1 MATFTVPVSVQVE
14 ANSPAEASALVL
26 SFMEYAQDVGNDDGA
41 VTNCFVGS
49 ESEVTAG

>member
-14 ANSPAEASALVL
+14 ANSPAEAAALVL

-41 VTNCFVGS
+41 VKNCLVGA
-49 ESEVTAG
+49 EPEVTAG